1 MKGEKHMESLISLFT
16 NLVGEGQKVL
26 PYVVTGAILI
36 GGFLQAT
43 GGAEG
48 LQKAKKWYIGG
59 AVGLVVGMGASTI
72 VNVLQSHI
80 SF

>member
-1 MKGEKHMESLISLFT
+1 MESLISLFT
-16 NLVGEGQKVL
+16 NLIGEAQKLL
-26 PYVVTGAILI
+26 PYVVIGAMIV
-36 GGFLQAT
+36 GAYLQAT

-59 AVGLVVGMGASTI
+59 TVGLVVGLGANAI
-72 VNVLQSHI
+72 VNLLQTHI